1 MRVAKSIG
9 GFLCAMAVYSFF
21 TGCAGGGAGPEGAVN
36 KFLGSLKS
44 GNIESAVSHYS
55 PEVLKEP
62 GAKEKLTAVFKSSI
76 STAGGI
82 ESYSIGESS
91 VEGDDAKVTYTLNYK
106 DGRSEENTIN
116 CVRVNGKWYLKLK

>member
-1 MRVAKSIG
+1 MRVTKSIG
-9 GFLCAMAVYSFF
+9 GLLGAVAVYFFF

-44 GNIESAVSHYS
+44 GKIESAVSHYS
-55 PEVLKEP
+55 PDILKEP
-62 GAKEKLTAVFKSSI
+62 GAKEKLTSVFKSTI

-116 CVRVNGKWYLKLK
+116 CVRVNGKWFLKLR